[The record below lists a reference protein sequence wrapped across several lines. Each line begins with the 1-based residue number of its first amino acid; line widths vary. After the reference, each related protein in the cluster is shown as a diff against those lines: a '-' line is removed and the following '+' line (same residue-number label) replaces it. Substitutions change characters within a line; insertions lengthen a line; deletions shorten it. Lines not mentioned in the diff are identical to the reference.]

1 MFYIIECIENK
12 CDHLTYEEF
21 YKDLYGY
28 YSQQMLE
35 VQMTSSIALIL
46 CSISGIL
53 TIIPFKS
60 TTTKMF
66 FAVIITTVAA
76 TVECTL
82 LLQYI
87 IDNVISY
94 YDQDKYPGFR
104 VYFPYS
110 VLLSAIGT
118 VFVILGCVFSVV
130 VYHKSRDE
138 DLQKKI
144 STVDHDISL
153 SVVEQELSTRN
164 ENDNPKSEHRL

>member
-1 MFYIIECIENK
+1 MLSLGGTFVVHVANIFHDFMSFKTFLSANQFKKKIGFVYYF
-12 CDHLTYEEF
+12 LTAS
-21 YKDLYGY
+21 LY
-28 YSQQMLE
+28 
-35 VQMTSSIALIL
+35 
-46 CSISGIL
+46 
-53 TIIPFKS
+53 F
-60 TTTKMF
+60 
-66 FAVIITTVAA
+66 AA
-76 TVECTL
+76 TVECIL
-82 LLQYI
+82 LLRFI
-87 IDNVISY
+87 IGNVMNY
-94 YDQDKYPGFR
+94 YNQDKLQDKYKGFR

>member
-1 MFYIIECIENK
+1 
-12 CDHLTYEEF
+12 
-21 YKDLYGY
+21 
-28 YSQQMLE
+28 MLLLG
-35 VQMTSSIALIL
+35 VT
-46 CSISGIL
+46 
-53 TIIPFKS
+53 
-60 TTTKMF
+60 
-66 FAVIITTVAA
+66 FAVANIYVEVISFETFVSTKQLKKPVWFIHYFLTPSFYFAA

-82 LLQYI
+82 LLQCI

-130 VYHKSRDE
+130 VYHKSWDE
-138 DLQKKI
+138 DVQKKI